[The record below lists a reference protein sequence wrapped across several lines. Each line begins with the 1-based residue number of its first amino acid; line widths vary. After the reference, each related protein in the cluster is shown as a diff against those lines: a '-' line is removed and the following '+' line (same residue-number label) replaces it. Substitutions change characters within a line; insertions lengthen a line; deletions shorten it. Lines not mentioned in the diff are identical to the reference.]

1 MTLQTRILPSSN
13 SCSAPCC
20 SREQPLLERQ
30 HISTARCQ
38 QTPTID
44 AWRQFYTKKQG
55 KKTRSDAT
63 HQDLEEGNGAIEEQ
77 QQKERSEKHKRI
89 AANHHAAEHEQRN
102 EAFVLLHVTP
112 TALENPVDKAPEG
125 IGDQCH
131 RKGVRERTT
140 QVEHQVKLTAA
151 KPHKRMPRSGSILLH
166 QCSAKSVEANE
177 VQHSQHE
184 AHYYPLPREHEQT
197 IE

>member
-1 MTLQTRILPSSN
+1 MRSPVGTLV
-13 SCSAPCC
+13 
-20 SREQPLLERQ
+20 Q
-30 HISTARCQ
+30 HRVVVENNHFWNDSISPQHAVHR
-38 QTPTID
+38 
-44 AWRQFYTKKQG
+44 RTKKQG

-63 HQDLEEGNGAIEEQ
+63 HQDLEEGDGAIEEQ

-102 EAFVLLHVTP
+102 EAFVL
-112 TALENPVDKAPEG
+112 PVDKAPEG

-166 QCSAKSVEANE
+166 QCSAKSVEADE

-184 AHYYPLPREHEQT
+184 AHYIERVVLREIQPLKQPNDWKTH
-197 IE
+197 